1 MYFGPEFFKIKVFK
15 KSLYCLEKDR
25 EILYVCVSNSVVEI
39 VHVMI
44 TILLRY
50 FLSAKKRLL
59 KVQSTRK
66 TISASV
72 KLKRLT
78 LFFGIYCRE
87 TKSWGVMLISD
98 LSQVNASSSRLL
110 LMRYALLLLSPSKMN
125 HH

>member
-78 LFFGIYCRE
+78 LFFGIYYRE
-87 TKSWGVMLISD
+87 NEVLGSD
-98 LSQVNASSSRLL
+98 A
-110 LMRYALLLLSPSKMN
+110 
-125 HH
+125 H